1 LKFENPK
8 AHERRLLLKLLLQNP
23 TLDGKIVRYTLLK
36 PFDTIINYADSQLWL
51 EQWYDFRQIDWA
63 SELEYPEFTNKE
75 VNRFLSL

>member
-51 EQWYDFRQIDWA
+51 ERWYDYRRIDWA
-63 SELEYPEFTNKE
+63 TELEYPEFTNKE